1 MGSLAWF
8 IFITLIVIGVQAYIY
23 GKWGLTGITYKRSFS
38 ERAVFAGEE
47 IEMVDELVN
56 EKILPLPWVRLES
69 RISHHLEFID
79 EDLQGRG
86 DLHRTLFSLLP
97 YQKIRR
103 RQPLIC
109 LKRGHYQFD
118 RVEISTGDPF
128 GYGEDF
134 IRKPSPAEVIVY
146 PSLTAIEDIPL
157 PSHNWLGEVI
167 VRRWIMEDPFLT
179 AGVRD
184 YTAGDSLNTIN
195 WKATARTN
203 QLQVTK
209 KDFSADH
216 YLMIYVNFNQT
227 GDIWLPV
234 VDEDLL
240 EKALSYAASIA
251 DFSISKGVSTGFGC
265 NSYIGKKSM
274 NTIRIEPENSQ
285 QQLMYILETM
295 AKLNLDAN
303 KSVSVFLEEDI
314 ENEVSGKDILIIT
327 STVSN
332 KMKAQIETLKSFGNA
347 VEIITM
353 ESETTIKYQQ
363 KEDAN
368 EAI

>member
-1 MGSLAWF
+1 MNYHSF
-8 IFITLIVIGVQAYIY
+8 PTR
-23 GKWGLTGITYKRSFS
+23 RSS
-38 ERAVFAGEE
+38 
-47 IEMVDELVN
+47 
-56 EKILPLPWVRLES
+56 
-69 RISHHLEFID
+69 
-79 EDLQGRG
+79 DL
-86 DLHRTLFSLLP
+86 
-97 YQKIRR
+97 
-103 RQPLIC
+103 
-109 LKRGHYQFD
+109 
-118 RVEISTGDPF
+118 
-128 GYGEDF
+128 
-134 IRKPSPAEVIVY
+134 
-146 PSLTAIEDIPL
+146 
-157 PSHNWLGEVI
+157 
-167 VRRWIMEDPFLT
+167 
-179 AGVRD
+179 
-184 YTAGDSLNTIN
+184 
-195 WKATARTN
+195 
-203 QLQVTK
+203 LQVTK

-227 GDIWLPV
+227 EDVWLPV

-332 KMKAQIETLKSFGNA
+332 KMNR
-347 VEIITM
+347 
-353 ESETTIKYQQ
+353 SE
-363 KEDAN
+363 ERRVG
-368 EAI
+368 